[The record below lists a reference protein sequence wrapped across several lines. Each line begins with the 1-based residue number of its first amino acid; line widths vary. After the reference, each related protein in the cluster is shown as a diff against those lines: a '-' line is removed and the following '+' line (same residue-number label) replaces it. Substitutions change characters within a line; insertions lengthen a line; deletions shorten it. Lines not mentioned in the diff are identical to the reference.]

1 MFKRLKEKLFNNI
14 VMINYF
20 AKYSGM
26 VSFSQYGE
34 DKVLDFALKI
44 LINKGVVT
52 NLNYLDIGGCLPYSS
67 SNSYFL
73 YRQGYSGVVIEADPL
88 LAKSFKKARQKDV
101 VLNLGIIPENENKDL
116 PFYYADGVCGSFDKE
131 NVLTAISKHNLNSE
145 CKSINIPTSTVNE
158 ILEKYF
164 TNEPLILLSIDVE
177 GLDEKIIKSIDFRRF
192 SPYFLCVETA
202 GLSSDK
208 FLGNKCF
215 EIIEFLKSKGYIVYS
230 DSYINTIFIRKDILE
245 KMY

>member
-1 MFKRLKEKLFNNI
+1 MFKRLKEKLFNNR

-44 LINKGVVT
+44 LINKGVVK
-52 NLNYLDIGGCLPYSS
+52 NINYLDIGGCLPYSS
-67 SNSYFL
+67 SNSYLL
-73 YRQGYSGVVIEADPL
+73 YAQGYNGLVIEADPL
-88 LAKSFKKARQKDV
+88 LAKSFKKARPKDV
-101 VLNLGIIPENENKDL
+101 VLNLGIIPEDENKDL
-116 PFYYADGVCGSFDKE
+116 PFYYADGVCGSFDKD
-131 NVLTAISKHNLNSE
+131 NVLTAISKNKLNSE

-177 GLDEKIIKSIDFRRF
+177 GLDEKIIKSIDFNRF
-192 SPYFLCVETA
+192 SPYFFCVETA
-202 GLSSDK
+202 ELSSPN
-208 FLGNKCF
+208 FLGHKGS
-215 EIIEFLKSKGYIVYS
+215 EVIEFLKSKGYVVYA
-230 DSYINTIFIRKDILE
+230 DTYINTIFIRKDILE